1 MSNIISSIK
10 KFPHGYVYT
19 IIVEEVE
26 IPPLTNEIISFTF
39 PTDSV
44 TQEVID
50 EKVDDWKKH
59 MKHKT
64 ENGF

>member
-19 IIVEEVE
+19 VVVEQVE

-39 PTDSV
+39 STDSV
-44 TQEVID
+44 KATSFGAYRIG
-50 EKVDDWKKH
+50 
-59 MKHKT
+59 T
-64 ENGF
+64 